1 MPKFMKHKVI
11 NKILE
16 IGLVP
21 VFYNGD
27 FDVSKKI
34 IQACANGGAKVL
46 EFTNRGD
53 QAFEIFSK
61 IVTWCSNEL
70 PEVVLGAGTIIDT
83 ATAGIYINSGANF
96 IVGPSF
102 NVNVAKLCNRRKVA
116 YIPGCST
123 PSEISRAEEAGA
135 DIIKIFPARV
145 LTPFF
150 IKALL
155 GPCPWSK
162 LLLSGRIKA
171 TREDIFD
178 WIKAGA
184 AALNI
189 GSDLISKDLIQA
201 GDFEGLRKKTEQCI
215 TWIKEARARI

>member
-1 MPKFMKHKVI
+1 MPKFMEHEVI
-11 NKILE
+11 TKILE
-16 IGLVP
+16 IGLLP

-27 FDVSKKI
+27 FEVSKKI

-53 QAFEIFSK
+53 RAFEIFSK
-61 IVTWCSNEL
+61 IATWCSDEL

-83 ATAGIYINSGANF
+83 ATAAIYINSGANF

-102 NVNVAKLCNRRKVA
+102 NVNVARLCNRRKVA
-116 YIPGCST
+116 YVPGCST

-135 DIIKIFPARV
+135 DIVKIFPASV

-150 IKALL
+150 VKALL

-162 LLLSGRIKA
+162 LLPSGGIKA
-171 TREDIFD
+171 TQEDIFN

-184 AALNI
+184 VALNI
-189 GSDLISKDLIQA
+189 GSDLISKDLVQA
-201 GDFEGLRKKTEQCI
+201 GDFEDLRKKTEQCI
-215 TWIKEARARI
+215 MWIKEARTRY